1 MYCPQC
7 GKQSISDDMHFC
19 KHCGC
24 ALDGI
29 KDLLAPTVSVE
40 KKPPGLLSICVGADP
55 RSLKGL
61 NQAAYLLLLA
71 FLPLLLAIAQGVFSF
86 NLLPPLLLIKAFFVL
101 WALPTLRFAYA
112 LYEAKQEWNSPKKA
126 QIGTGTHK
134 LELHQTH
141 SPSVTT
147 LDAQRVKT
155 AEISQPPSVTE
166 HTTTLLSKS
175 SEGDR

>member
-7 GKQSISDDMHFC
+7 GQQTISDDMHFC
-19 KHCGC
+19 KHCGV

-29 KDLLAPTVSVE
+29 KDLLAPTVPVE
-40 KKPPGLLSICVGADP
+40 KNPPGLLSIRLGADP
-55 RSLKGL
+55 RSLRGL

-101 WALPTLRFAYA
+101 WSLPILRFAYA
-112 LYEAKQEWNSPKKA
+112 LYEAKQEWKSPKKA

-134 LELHQTH
+134 LELQQPD
-141 SPSVTT
+141 SASVTT
-147 LDAQRVKT
+147 LNAQRVNT

-175 SEGDR
+175 SEEDR

>member
-7 GKQSISDDMHFC
+7 GKQTISDDMHFC
-19 KHCGC
+19 KHCGF

-29 KDLLAPTVSVE
+29 KDLLAPTVPDE
-40 KKPPGLLSICVGADP
+40 KKPPGLLSIRVGADP
-55 RSLKGL
+55 RSLRGL

-71 FLPLLLAIAQGVFSF
+71 FLPILLAIAQGVFSF
-86 NLLPPLLLIKAFFVL
+86 TLLPPLLLIKAFFVL
-101 WALPTLRFAYA
+101 LAIPTLRFAYA

-134 LELHQTH
+134 LELHQTD
-141 SPSVTT
+141 SVTT

-175 SEGDR
+175 SEEDS